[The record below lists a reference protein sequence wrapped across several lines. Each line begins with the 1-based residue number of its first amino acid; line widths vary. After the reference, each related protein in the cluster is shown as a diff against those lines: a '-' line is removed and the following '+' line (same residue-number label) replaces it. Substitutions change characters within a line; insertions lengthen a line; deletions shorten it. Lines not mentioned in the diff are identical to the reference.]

1 VRFPSPKSNGK
12 RERRVYG
19 SGIDRAEIDLP
30 MKSEDK
36 SQLEDLLA
44 AYDARHVEEERVI
57 AARRAA
63 DEAFPARF
71 AALRAEILR
80 PAIQEFVG
88 VLSLHGHRASA
99 IEQEEAAT
107 NTGGFS
113 HAAIS
118 LRITPK
124 PFAPKSPEAN
134 KAFIEITF
142 SANRRE
148 RKVTVSSTNTT
159 VNSHGNAGKR
169 GEYEIEA
176 MTADVV
182 AEQVIRTLEEALR

>member
-1 VRFPSPKSNGK
+1 
-12 RERRVYG
+12 
-19 SGIDRAEIDLP
+19 

-36 SQLEDLLA
+36 SQLEEILG

-71 AALRAEILR
+71 AALRAATLR
-80 PAIQEFVG
+80 PAIQEFID
-88 VLSLHGHRASA
+88 VLSLHGHSAAA

-118 LRITPK
+118 LRINPK
-124 PFAPKSPEAN
+124 PFAPKSLESN
-134 KAFIEITF
+134 KTFIEITF

-148 RKVTVSSTNTT
+148 RKVTVSCTDTT
-159 VNSHGNAGKR
+159 LNSHGNAGKR

-182 AEQVIRTLEEALR
+182 AEQVIRTLQEALR